1 MTGENKMIID
11 DKLWHIC
18 FAAGEDGRYNELV
31 EADCPMAAVAMV
43 KKRNRDWREDAP
55 FTISAV
61 RILLGRVVESDP
73 IDLQDYRKGTKFKF
87 HGVRQ
92 YNHETA
98 KRFCDYCEARR

>member
-1 MTGENKMIID
+1 VENKMIVD

-31 EADCPMAAVAMV
+31 EADCPATAIAMA
-43 KKRNRDWREDAP
+43 KKRHSDWRADAP

-61 RILLGRVVESDP
+61 RILFGRVVESNP
-73 IDLQDYRKGTKFKF
+73 IDLRDYRNGTKFRF

-92 YNHETA
+92 YG
-98 KRFCDYCEARR
+98 